1 MSEINLQDGKIN
13 LDGEWLSAEDLADMI
28 QEKMQ
33 LGDMKISNL
42 AAALEELNKAL
53 LDTHTLEIRL
63 ALSREEYEKLKALGG
78 GDDLECVRQ
87 AITAFIGGGKAEQA
101 VKAEDKK
108 KAADKKEMVI
118 KCPKCKKP
126 IKITSDERPLAVE
139 CSHCG
144 TGGRLT
150 PENKWVKFK

>member
-1 MSEINLQDGKIN
+1 MNEINLQDGKIKI
-13 LDGEWLSAEDLADMI
+13 DGEWFSAEDLTNMI

-33 LGDMKISNL
+33 IGDMKFSNL

-53 LDTHTLEIRL
+53 EDTNTLEIRL
-63 ALSREEYEKLKALGG
+63 VLSKKEYDKLKALGR
-78 GDDLECVRQ
+78 GDDYECVRQ
-87 AITAFIGGGKAEQA
+87 AIMAFIGGGRAEPV

-108 KAADKKEMVI
+108 KMVI
-118 KCPKCKKP
+118 KCPKCKAP
-126 IKITSDERPLAVE
+126 IEITSDERPLAVE

-150 PENKWVKFK
+150 PENKWAKLK

>member
-1 MSEINLQDGKIN
+1 MSEINLQDGKIKI
-13 LDGEWLSAEDLADMI
+13 DGEWFSTEDLTDMI

-33 LGDMKISNL
+33 IGDMKISNI

-53 LDTHTLEIRL
+53 IETHALDIRIV
-63 ALSREEYEKLKALGG
+63 LSKKEYEKLKTLGG
-78 GDDLECVRQ
+78 GDDHECVRQ
-87 AITAFIGGGKAEQA
+87 AIMAFIGGGKAEPA
-101 VKAEDKK
+101 VKEEDKK
-108 KAADKKEMVI
+108 KAADVKEMVI

-150 PENKWVKFK
+150 TENKWAKFK

>member
-1 MSEINLQDGKIN
+1 MSEINLQDGKIKI
-13 LDGEWLSAEDLADMI
+13 DSEWFSAEDLTHMI

-33 LGDMKISNL
+33 IGDMKFSNL

-53 LDTHTLEIRL
+53 EDTNSLEIRL
-63 ALSREEYEKLKALGG
+63 ALSKKEYEELKALGG
-78 GDDLECVRQ
+78 GDDHECVRQ
-87 AITAFIGGGKAEQA
+87 AIMAFIGGGRAEPVVKAEPT

-108 KAADKKEMVI
+108 KMVI
-118 KCPKCKKP
+118 KCPKCKAP

-144 TGGRLT
+144 TGGHLT
-150 PENKWVKFK
+150 SENKWAKLK

>member
-1 MSEINLQDGKIN
+1 MSEINLQDGRIKI
-13 LDGEWLSAEDLADMI
+13 DGEWFSAEDLTDMI

-33 LGDMKISNL
+33 IGDMKISNL

-53 LDTHTLEIRL
+53 IDTHTLEIRL
-63 ALSREEYEKLKALGG
+63 ALSKKEYENLKALGG
-78 GDDLECVRQ
+78 GDDHECVRQ
-87 AITAFIGGGKAEQA
+87 AIMAFIGGGKAEPA
-101 VKAEDKK
+101 VKAE
-108 KAADKKEMVI
+108 DKKEMVI
-118 KCPKCKKP
+118 KCPKCKAP

-150 PENKWVKFK
+150 PENKWEKFK

>member
-1 MSEINLQDGKIN
+1 MSEINLQDGRIKI
-13 LDGEWLSAEDLADMI
+13 DGEWFSAEDLTDMI

-33 LGDMKISNL
+33 IGDMKISNL

-53 LDTHTLEIRL
+53 IDTHTLEIRL
-63 ALSREEYEKLKALGG
+63 ALSKKEYENLKALGG
-78 GDDLECVRQ
+78 GDDHECVRQ
-87 AITAFIGGGKAEQA
+87 AIMAFIGGGKAEPA

-108 KAADKKEMVI
+108 KIVI
-118 KCPKCKKP
+118 KCPKCKEP

-150 PENKWVKFK
+150 PENKWAKFK

>member
-1 MSEINLQDGKIN
+1 MSEINLQDGRIKI
-13 LDGEWLSAEDLADMI
+13 DGEWFSAEDLTDMI

-33 LGDMKISNL
+33 IGDMKISNL

-53 LDTHTLEIRL
+53 IDTHTLEIRL
-63 ALSREEYEKLKALGG
+63 ALSKKEYENLKALGG
-78 GDDLECVRQ
+78 DDDHECVRQ
-87 AITAFIGGGKAEQA
+87 AIMAFIGGGKVEPA

-108 KAADKKEMVI
+108 KMVI
-118 KCPKCKKP
+118 KCPNCKAP

-150 PENKWVKFK
+150 PENKWAKFK

>member
-1 MSEINLQDGKIN
+1 MSEINLQDGKIKI
-13 LDGEWLSAEDLADMI
+13 DDEWFSAEDLAGMI

-33 LGDMKISNL
+33 IGDMKISNL

-53 LDTHTLEIRL
+53 IDTHTLELRL
-63 ALSREEYEKLKALGG
+63 VLSKKEYDKLKSLGE
-78 GDDLECVRQ
+78 GDDHKCVQQ
-87 AITAFIGGGKAEQA
+87 AIMAFIGADKAEPA
-101 VKAEDKK
+101 VKAEEKK
-108 KAADKKEMVI
+108 KMVI
-118 KCPKCKKP
+118 KCPKCKSP

-150 PENKWVKFK
+150 PENKWAKFK